1 MASSPRHIRVV
12 IAEDH
17 EMVRDGLKMIVNS
30 QDDMEVVGEAG
41 DGRTAIDLAKELHPD
56 VVLMDISMP
65 ELNGLKAAATLKRV
79 LKDIKIL
86 TLTRHSDEAYM
97 QELFQAGVSG
107 YLLKQS
113 ASSELTRAIRTINR
127 GENFLDPAVAGK
139 VFSGYG
145 ADRPKLR
152 GERDNASLTNRE
164 EEVLCDIALGYSNR
178 EIADKLSVSVKTVET
193 HKANAMQKLS
203 ISTRREIIRYAILKG
218 WMQQP

>member
-1 MASSPRHIRVV
+1 MTPPLPIKVI

-17 EMVRDGLKMIVNS
+17 EMVREGLKMIVNS

-41 DGRTAIDLAKELHPD
+41 NGREAIELAKALHPD

-65 ELNGLKAAATLKRV
+65 ELNGLKAAATLKRIMS
-79 LKDIKIL
+79 DTKIL

-113 ASSELTRAIRTINR
+113 AASELTRAIHTVMR

-139 VFSGYG
+139 VFSGY

-178 EIADKLSVSVKTVET
+178 EIADKLGVSVKTVEA
-193 HKANAMQKLS
+193 HKSNAMQKLS

-218 WMQQP
+218 WMQES